1 MSYKHIISFSKSY
14 KLDCSPPS
22 HKWWENSSDHNTVN
36 LMSSLK
42 EGFFC
47 VKNRWPG
54 MTTWPSY
61 IEEPS
66 ISQLSSTYRNK
77 QPYGKQTYF
86 LLLHFICFKILQC
99 HKSRILTT
107 LHLKNVSFGAPNQ
120 HVAYIP
126 TKLQNFNWLQTWN
139 RLYVNPALPN
149 VMLVAQITNV
159 YKMGK
164 FTFLEIVLKLGPLTH
179 SSNRAVLQYSNK

>member
-1 MSYKHIISFSKSY
+1 
-14 KLDCSPPS
+14 
-22 HKWWENSSDHNTVN
+22 
-36 LMSSLK
+36 
-42 EGFFC
+42 
-47 VKNRWPG
+47 
-54 MTTWPSY
+54 MTTWLSH

-66 ISQLSSTYRNK
+66 ISQLSSTHRNK

-107 LHLKNVSFGAPNQ
+107 LHLEKCKFWSPKPAC
-120 HVAYIP
+120 HIP

-139 RLYVNPALPN
+139 RLFVNPACLPN
-149 VMLVAQITNV
+149 VMLVAQLQM

-164 FTFLEIVLKLGPLTH
+164 FTFLEIVLKVGPLTY
-179 SSNRAVLQYSNK
+179 SSNSLCYNISNK